1 MAHPRADQVHDGE
14 SVNEMDTHTHTE
26 KLPLKASLSYDWL
39 SDSSKD
45 HTNSPSLGRCSCVE
59 LLLCGKD
66 LWTGGVQSA
75 LLH

>member
-45 HTNSPSLGRCSCVE
+45 HTNSPSLIV
-59 LLLCGKD
+59 KM
-66 LWTGGVQSA
+66 
-75 LLH
+75 